1 MIFPLKFSLFSL
13 GGVSL
18 ISLCCIP
25 LMTSKGD
32 KQTQKPLEQSQAD
45 SPQEDIENDE
55 QDEEEE
61 SASEQETTQK
71 TETTTVA
78 TGTGKPTD
86 TTSVPSPANASPGAP
101 GPQTGLQA
109 SYVLSI
115 EEKLKEIEEGRKQ
128 FEQFTKTGNMPASV
142 NKVRK
147 YFESKGWPQNP
158 WTKYQSDVSDWCYS
172 LNIGCPLW
180 YYGMNNIYGW
190 YSIRWDNPPAA
201 FKGWV

>member
-45 SPQEDIENDE
+45 SPQEDIEDDE
-55 QDEEEE
+55 QDEEGE

-86 TTSVPSPANASPGAP
+86 TTSVPSPANASPNLASE
-101 GPQTGLQA
+101 PQTGLRT
-109 SYVLSI
+109 SYVQT
-115 EEKLKEIEEGRKQ
+115 EDEKAKEIEEGKKE
-128 FEQFTKTGNMPASV
+128 FEQFTKTGQMPTSV

-147 YFESKGWPQNP
+147 YFESKG
-158 WTKYQSDVSDWCYS
+158 
-172 LNIGCPLW
+172 
-180 YYGMNNIYGW
+180 
-190 YSIRWDNPPAA
+190 
-201 FKGWV
+201 